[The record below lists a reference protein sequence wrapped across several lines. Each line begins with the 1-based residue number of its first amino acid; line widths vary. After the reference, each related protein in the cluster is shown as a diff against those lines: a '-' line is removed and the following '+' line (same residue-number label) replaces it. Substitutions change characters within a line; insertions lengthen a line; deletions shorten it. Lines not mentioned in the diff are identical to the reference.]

1 MVKTVNWGPE
11 VVEDYRERIIVD
23 PDNPILA
30 SKANRDRYTNLP
42 NQAKYAGLPHL
53 GSKHSEDALTWN
65 VFRSLQL
72 TRNLDLVTRELA
84 VGEPEGLLLWTLAPD
99 IGDVNADLQYV
110 AASLIRKFD
119 GIFPGQITEPDVI
132 LLGTNGIAVIE
143 CKLSEP
149 DKAPAHLWEGN
160 LESVRKRIPIYR
172 KEMPG
177 LIAGLA
183 TEEDI
188 APLYQLVRMAFYAMK
203 LSARFGVK
211 PVVVSLAN
219 ERNWSLKIGRLGKSA
234 SELWEVFCRQTLGQ
248 ESRHC
253 ENLTW
258 QRIRQLITGGLLD
271 NLSLYL
277 STHPSL

>member
-1 MVKTVNWGPE
+1 MVNIVNWGPE
-11 VVEDYRERIIVD
+11 VAEDFRERIIVD

-30 SKANRDRYTNLP
+30 SKANRNRYTNLP

-53 GSKHSEDALTWN
+53 GSKHSEDALIWN

-72 TRNLDLVTRELA
+72 TRSLDLVTRELA
-84 VGEPEGLLLWTLAPD
+84 VGEPRGLLLWTLAPD
-99 IGDVNADLQYV
+99 IGDVNADLQYG
-110 AASLIRKFD
+110 AGSLIRKFD
-119 GIFPGQITEPDVI
+119 GIFPGQITEPDVV
-132 LLGTNGIAVIE
+132 LLGTKGIAVIE

-149 DKAPAHLWEGN
+149 GKAPTHLWEGE
-160 LESVRKRIPIYR
+160 LQSVRKRLSTYR
-172 KEMPG
+172 KEVPT
-177 LIAGLA
+177 LIAERV

-188 APLYQLVRMAFYAMK
+188 APVYQLVRMAFYAMK
-203 LSARFGVK
+203 LGARFGVK

-219 ERNWSLKIGRLGKSA
+219 ESNWSLEIRRLGKSA
-234 SELWEVFCRQTLGQ
+234 SELWEVFCSHTLGE
-248 ESRHC
+248 ESPNC

-277 STHPSL
+277 STHPCL